1 MPADKRMWK
10 KDSPVRSLR
19 RTGSRTIRKKNVVL
33 PTDLSRL
40 RHLPEAVPQRDT
52 PLRLYMGMR
61 RRRRREAE
69 DEQ

>member
-19 RTGSRTIRKKNVVL
+19 RTGSRTIRKKYVVL

>member
-19 RTGSRTIRKKNVVL
+19 RTGSRTIRKKYVVL

-40 RHLPEAVPQRDT
+40 RHLPETVPQRDT

-61 RRRRREAE
+61 RRREAE